1 MALRFDG
8 DVVVITGAARGM
20 GRTHALLLAALGA
33 RVVVNDLGG
42 TKEGGTGDSSA
53 AKAVVQEITA
63 AGGTAMADTHDGS
76 TATGAQSM
84 IDHVIDRFGRVDAVV
99 ANAGILRDASFH
111 KMSDADFFAVL
122 HVHLGGTVRVFQ
134 AAYRRMREQGYGRLV
149 STTSAAG
156 LFGNFGQTN
165 YGSAKMGI
173 VGLTRSLAQEIG
185 KHDIR
190 INTIA
195 PGAKTR
201 MSEDMLANAG
211 PLGDLLKPEL
221 VSPFVAYLCHR
232 SATPNGQVFSVAGG
246 RIARVAMGV
255 TGGALLSDPSID
267 SVAAAMGG
275 VMARDDFVFPN
286 NVFDEVKLMAQDLG
300 GKP

>member
-1 MALRFDG
+1 MALRFDS
-8 DVVVITGAARGM
+8 DVVVVTGAARGM

-42 TKEGGTGDSSA
+42 TKDGGTGDASA
-53 AKAVVQEITA
+53 ADAVVQEITA
-63 AGGTAMADTHDGS
+63 AGGTALADTHDGS
-76 TATGAQSM
+76 TAAGAQAM
-84 IDHVIDRFGRVDAVV
+84 IDGTVARFGRVDAVV
-99 ANAGILRDASFH
+99 ANAGILRDATFH

-122 HVHLGGTVRVFQ
+122 NVHLGGTARVFQ
-134 AAYRRMREQGYGRLV
+134 AAYRHMREQGYGRLV

-165 YGSAKMGI
+165 YGAAKMGI
-173 VGLTRSLAQEIG
+173 VGLTRALAQETG

-201 MSEDMLANAG
+201 MSEELLANAG
-211 PLGDLLKPEL
+211 PLGELLKPEL

-232 SATPNGQVFSVAGG
+232 SATPNGQIFSVAGG
-246 RIARVAMGV
+246 RIARVAVGV
-255 TGGALLSDPSID
+255 TGGTLLRDPTID
-267 SVAAAMGG
+267 SVAAAMDG
-275 VMARDDFVFPN
+275 VMARTDFVFPG
-286 NVFDEVKLMAQDLG
+286 NVFDEVKLMAKDLG